1 MKASERPKA
10 LRYSLQGEAG
20 IREEPASSCSSLGI
34 CSHPWPMRQLRRN
47 QGPRSERL
55 QGAWSSAQ
63 GLRSKKAHV
72 LVPTSLGQSAT
83 DMIYLP
89 VTTWQSTMAFC
100 SLLPTTGPVESKMF
114 YLDIRTES
122 LLFRSSTRL
131 GVSRGPLYCYVPR
144 PCPRTLTE
152 RTQGQGQSE
161 DLPREPGS

>member
-72 LVPTSLGQSAT
+72 LVPTNLGQSAT
-83 DMIYLP
+83 DRIYLP
-89 VTTWQSTMAFC
+89 VAAWQSIMAFC

-122 LLFRSSTRL
+122 LLFR
-131 GVSRGPLYCYVPR
+131 RGLALAEALFTATC
-144 PCPRTLTE
+144 
-152 RTQGQGQSE
+152 QGPAQE
-161 DLPREPGS
+161 H